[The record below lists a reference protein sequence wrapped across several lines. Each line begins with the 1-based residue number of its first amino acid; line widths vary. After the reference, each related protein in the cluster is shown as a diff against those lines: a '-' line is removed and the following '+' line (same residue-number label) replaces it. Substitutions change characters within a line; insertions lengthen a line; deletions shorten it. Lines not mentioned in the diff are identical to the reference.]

1 MHAPL
6 TTHPLLRL
14 GVAAIGL
21 AFAANATAQSLK
33 VTGLTHSGNQIT
45 ITVQN
50 TGSSTQYR
58 LDGSPSMA
66 AGTWL
71 PVVGATFTAVAGPP
85 GFWQTTIARPGADAH
100 FYRVVGLA
108 AVTSPDDSDG
118 DGLTNA
124 FEATLGTNASL
135 WDTDGDGF
143 SDGQEFGYG
152 TDPMGRAS
160 KPVLATKPAVEFA
173 ELVSTGT
180 EGSPFS
186 VAITLDRPSAEPL
199 TVKYAV
205 VPANSTATAPG
216 DFTALGGTVVMTG
229 TTASIPITW
238 NDDLTLQPGRALA
251 LDLIAL
257 STDGYRTG
265 GRSRHIILL
274 AENDAWWN
282 GVCTDTYAQRNFRVQ
297 MARNAAG
304 LQVTFGSGPGN
315 DGLPPLAGETAG
327 NLSSQ
332 SEGIVP
338 IGSFLGTVQSDT
350 AAHFKITSAAMPV
363 ASSGITGALTDLT
376 RTIVLEAQPTAGSF
390 HAIASTR
397 LVGTY
402 TETLTSATSP
412 YLNRTFTGFFAMAR
426 ELPAPV
432 SLP

>member
-6 TTHPLLRL
+6 TPRLLLRR
-14 GVAAIGL
+14 GVVAIWL
-21 AFAANATAQSLK
+21 AFAADASAQSLK
-33 VTGLTHSGNQIT
+33 VAGLTHSGNQIT

-50 TGSSTQYR
+50 TGNSTQYR
-58 LDGSPSMA
+58 LDGSPSME

-71 PVVGATFTAVAGPP
+71 PVVGATFTAAPGPP
-85 GFWQTTIARPGADAH
+85 GFWRTTITRPGADRH
-100 FYRVVGLA
+100 FYRVVGFA
-108 AVTSPDDSDG
+108 PVTSPDDSDG

-124 FEATLGTNASL
+124 FEATLATTASL

-143 SDGQEFGYG
+143 SDGEEFTYG
-152 TDPMGRAS
+152 TDPLSAAS
-160 KPVLATKPAVEFA
+160 RPVLATKPAVEFA

-186 VAITLDRPSAEPL
+186 VEITLDRPSAEPL

-216 DFTALGGTVVMTG
+216 DFAALGGTVVMTG
-229 TTASIPITW
+229 TTATIPITW
-238 NDDLTLQPGRALA
+238 NDDLTLKPSRALA
-251 LDLIAL
+251 LDIIAL

-282 GVCTDTYAQRNFRVQ
+282 GVCTDTYAQRNFRVR

-315 DGLPPLAGETAG
+315 DGLPLLGGETVV

-338 IGSFLGTVQSDT
+338 VGSFAGTVQSDT

-376 RTIVLEAQPTAGSF
+376 RTIVLEALPAVGSF
-390 HAIASTR
+390 HSIAPTR

-402 TETLTSATSP
+402 TESLASATSP
-412 YLNRTFTGFFAMAR
+412 HLDRTFTGSFAMAR
-426 ELPAPV
+426 DLPAP
-432 SLP
+432 LAFP